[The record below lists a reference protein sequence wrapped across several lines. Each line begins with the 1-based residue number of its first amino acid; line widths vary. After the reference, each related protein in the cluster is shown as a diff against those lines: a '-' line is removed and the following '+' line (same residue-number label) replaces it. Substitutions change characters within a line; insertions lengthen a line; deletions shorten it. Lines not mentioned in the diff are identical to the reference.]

1 VETKIVLGKSVSDR
15 IWNLTSEII
24 WPSINKLVNNKIYN
38 EIDKI
43 VYDSTDGPVQW
54 LVSSPILDSLK
65 KNRL

>member
-1 VETKIVLGKSVSDR
+1 METKIVLGKSVSDR